1 MEGTDFTTTV
11 GLLKPHKPSKRMLEF
26 LKTHFRLSEADEI
39 ATSDVSRH
47 SERGTSATR
56 DIVLFRKSDELLAGQ
71 VWYHLSVNGNFLTL
85 VQAMDCTEECRVDGT
100 AHWRFL
106 DSYEFIDTASIQDP
120 VIWCDLGDSRV
131 RTLVPRDSYS

>member
-1 MEGTDFTTTV
+1 MELTDCTTPV
-11 GLLKPHKPSKRMLEF
+11 CLWRPHKPSKLMLEF

-56 DIVLFRKSDELLAGQ
+56 DIVLFMKSDELLAGQ
-71 VWYHLSVNGNFLTL
+71 VWHHVSVNGNFLIL
-85 VQAMDCTEECRVDGT
+85 IQAMDLTEESRVDGT

-106 DSYEFIDTASIQDP
+106 DSYEFIDTVSIQDP
-120 VIWCDLGDSRV
+120 SIWTDVGHSSV
-131 RTLVPRDSYS
+131 RTLIPRDSYP

>member
-1 MEGTDFTTTV
+1 MEETDCTTTV
-11 GLLKPHKPSKRMLEF
+11 GLFKPHKPSKLMLEF

-56 DIVLFRKSDELLAGQ
+56 DIVLFMKSDELVAGQ
-71 VWYHLSVNGNFLTL
+71 VWHHVSVNGNFLSL
-85 VQAMDCTEECRVDGT
+85 IQAMDLTEESRVDGA

-106 DSYEFIDTASIQDP
+106 GSYEFIDTVSIQDP
-120 VIWCDLGDSRV
+120 LIWTDLGDSMIRA
-131 RTLVPRDSYS
+131 LIPRDSYP

>member
-1 MEGTDFTTTV
+1 
-11 GLLKPHKPSKRMLEF
+11 MLEF

-56 DIVLFRKSDELLAGQ
+56 DIVICMKSDELLAGQ
-71 VWYHLSVNGNFLTL
+71 VWHHVSVNGNFLTL
-85 VQAMDCTEECRVDGT
+85 IQAMDLTEESRVDGT
-100 AHWRFL
+100 ANWRFL

-120 VIWCDLGDSRV
+120 LIWTDLGDSRV
-131 RTLVPRDSYS
+131 RALIPRDSYP